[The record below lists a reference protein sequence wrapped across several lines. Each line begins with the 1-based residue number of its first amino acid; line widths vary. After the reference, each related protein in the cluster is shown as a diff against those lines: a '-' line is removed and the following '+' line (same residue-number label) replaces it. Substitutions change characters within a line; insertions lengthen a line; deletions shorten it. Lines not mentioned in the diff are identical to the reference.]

1 MWDNKFLHMVS
12 DARVKIVE
20 FTFWDVNHF
29 RILIHVADFERFCVF
44 LYFYQSKNTNF
55 TRNML

>member
-1 MWDNKFLHMVS
+1 MVS